1 MNFVLRT
8 AHAEGKKKGGH
19 TNPDVRTIYIQYIYN
34 CTPLQRH
41 RSGEYSVKNTLASVC
56 STLKEAEKV
65 YRPLSLGIGAYTPF
79 RPPTKIWLSWE
90 TPDTVIINQHATGP
104 NKTVRPLQGRTLL
117 CFINYLSTAAV
128 VGFFSALNFIGER
141 INGLA
146 HDAIVNRK

>member
-1 MNFVLRT
+1 MYSLFVPHFKGT
-8 AHAEGKKKGGH
+8 A
-19 TNPDVRTIYIQYIYN
+19 
-34 CTPLQRH
+34 L
-41 RSGEYSVKNTLASVC
+41 KNTLASVC
-56 STLKEAEKV
+56 STLSKEAEKVYRPPSLGMGAYTPFQRLEKV

-79 RPPTKIWLSWE
+79 RPPTKIWLSWK
-90 TPDTVIINQHATGP
+90 TPDTVIIHQHATGP

-128 VGFFSALNFIGER
+128 VGFFSALNFISER